1 MNTTSFA
8 PDNGA
13 APLAGNVAVI
23 TGGGRGIGRAIAHA
37 YAEAGAAVVVA
48 ARSSEELDAVV
59 RSIEARGGKALACPV
74 DVTDYANVEAMYAQT
89 VEHFGGVDIVLAN
102 AGLGTPGGPIETA
115 NLDAWKR
122 TFEVNLYGALH
133 TARAAIAP
141 LRKRGGGKII
151 MTGSGSRHRPMPGLS
166 AYATSKLALW
176 MLTQTI
182 ALEVQDANISVNELI
197 PGPVRTEMTGFGKVA
212 FPPGEWMKEPE
223 DVVPLAMFLATQPLV
238 GPTAQSFNLMRRAG

>member
-1 MNTTSFA
+1 
-8 PDNGA
+8 
-13 APLAGNVAVI
+13 
-23 TGGGRGIGRAIAHA
+23 
-37 YAEAGAAVVVA
+37 
-48 ARSSEELDAVV
+48 
-59 RSIEARGGKALACPV
+59 
-74 DVTDYANVEAMYAQT
+74 
-89 VEHFGGVDIVLAN
+89 
-102 AGLGTPGGPIETA
+102 
-115 NLDAWKR
+115 
-122 TFEVNLYGALH
+122 
-133 TARAAIAP
+133 
-141 LRKRGGGKII
+141 

-238 GPTAQSFNLMRRAG
+238 GPTAQSFSLMRRAG